1 MWDTVLFKNK
11 ILSIQHYIIFYF
23 TIFFAVVIAFFTV
36 FGYVSEQN
44 ALREYEKIISKEIGS
59 RIMTQLETFFEEA
72 PRIVGINSELSR
84 IGRLD
89 TSDQTQLQQLFTSQ
103 LKHYHYLTYIS
114 FGNTAGEY
122 IGVNRTPVNA
132 HSEHIHL
139 INALHSEGMRLNTFE
154 ISPKNT
160 KGDLISYG
168 DSYNVTVRPWY
179 VHAQKEKILSWYP
192 PYKHANHDSMG
203 VGVSTLAYNQ
213 NGKHIGVFSADLALD
228 KISNFLKTVD
238 LRKNGIAFIAQTD
251 GTLIATSSNM
261 RLYTVK
267 DSKFHRFSLSD
278 CSDSRLRN
286 VGSLLHTF
294 ENYNGN
300 SFITQKEE
308 RYLYT
313 QQLFKDSHGLSIIVG
328 VILAEKDFTSGFEEN
343 LKIAGIVVVL
353 FIGVG
358 ILLLIQ
364 FSRKLAQPIEEL
376 NTHTHH
382 ISEGNFNLRIH
393 NDTSIQ
399 EINEL
404 ASAFNTMS
412 SKLKESF
419 YLLITQS
426 SFSTIGKTL
435 ASISHQ
441 YKTPLAH
448 LSILTTSL
456 EAYLF
461 KTDNND
467 PLLQDITQN
476 MRKSLL
482 FMDETMKNF
491 SDFYKNSNAKETLII
506 DNEINYIRNML
517 KERLQCLNLKLDISC
532 DSQLSYVGYKNAFDN
547 VLMILVENGLDIFE
561 QRSIQNPEMLIC
573 VSHCENTIT
582 LSITDNGGGIE
593 INPIES
599 VFNTFISTKE
609 KSSGLGLAM
618 CKILVETKLNGTI
631 KGYNTDKG
639 ACFTI
644 VFRTV

>member
-1 MWDTVLFKNK
+1 MFKNK
-11 ILSIQHYIIFYF
+11 IISIQHYIIFYF

-36 FGYVSEQN
+36 FGYLSEQN

-59 RIMTQLETFFEEA
+59 RIMTQLETFFEES
-72 PRIVGINSELSR
+72 PRIVRINSELSR

-89 TSDQTQLQQLFTSQ
+89 TSDQTQLQQLFTTQ
-103 LKHYHYLTYIS
+103 LKHYRYLTYIS
-114 FGNTAGEY
+114 FGDTSGEY
-122 IGVNRTPVNA
+122 IGVNRNPQSGHIHVVNA
-132 HSEHIHL
+132 LKSEK
-139 INALHSEGMRLNTFE
+139 MRFNTYE
-154 ISPKNT
+154 ITSVNT
-160 KGDLISYG
+160 KAKLSSYG
-168 DSYNVTVRPWY
+168 KPYDVTVRPWY
-179 VHAQKEKILSWYP
+179 LHAQKEKKLSWYP
-192 PYKHANHDSMG
+192 PYKHINNNSIG
-203 VGVSTLAYNQ
+203 IGVSAPAYDR
-213 NGKHIGVFSADLALD
+213 NGKLIGAFSADLALD
-228 KISNFLKTVD
+228 KISDFLKTVD

-251 GTLIATSSNM
+251 GKLIATSSDVT
-261 RLYTVK
+261 LCTFK
-267 DSKFHRFSLSD
+267 DSNFRRFSLSD
-278 CSDSRLRN
+278 CSDFRLR
-286 VGSLLHTF
+286 SAYPFIHTF
-294 ENYNGN
+294 ENFTGN
-300 SFITQKEE
+300 SFINIEGE
-308 RYLYT
+308 HYLYT

-343 LKIAGIVVVL
+343 LNIAGIVIVL

-382 ISEGNFNLRIH
+382 ISDGNFDLHIQ

-412 SKLKESF
+412 GKLKESF
-419 YLLITQS
+419 FLLITQS

-491 SDFYKNSNAKETLII
+491 NDFYKNSNAKETLII

-532 DSQLSYVGYKNAFDN
+532 DSQLAYVGYKNAFDN

-644 VFRTV
+644 VFQTV